1 MEFVLQTLAIL
12 SSGICLSMGAIS
24 LFTALGKGGQKIDL
38 VFAIMS
44 LCIFLYFLIPPVGFV
59 LNDKAPYPATV
70 LFKRVFNFSYV
81 SLLPWFIFYYTGYK
95 KKLLPILMD
104 ALYLIAY
111 LTMFFTTKDSMS
123 PLWML
128 GVSLSMGL
136 VPVHSWLAIRYQYK
150 SGEKQKANWLV
161 VIMILYLFIYIPTIL
176 NHVTDNYFGKLFH
189 AKLFYPN
196 NLFPVAFILYMGIRL
211 RSNLR
216 EKIGL
221 ENLLIVQNLRWDAIM
236 KNMRVI
242 MVQFDMQGRIIYINP
257 YGIKFLGFQHA
268 SEVVGK
274 FWSLFLPSDVSENLL
289 IRLKQL
295 TEEADI
301 PQEYKTDIINAK
313 REKRTFNWNNL
324 ALKNDKGE
332 LDSVFS
338 IGTDITD
345 LELYILQIQDLK
357 SALEKENLMLKGE
370 PPADG
375 MDAEIIGTS
384 EAIKYV
390 IHKARQ
396 VASTSAAVL
405 LEGETG
411 VGKELFADLIHQH
424 SLRSELPFVKINCGA
439 MPAELMED
447 ELFGHEKGAFTGAI
461 QVRKGRF
468 EIANGGTIFLD
479 EIGELPLAL
488 QPKLLRVLQTGS
500 FERVGGQQ
508 TLQVDVRVIAAT
520 NRILAKEV
528 REGRFRDDLFYRLNV
543 FPITIPPLR
552 NRPEDLPL
560 LIQYFI
566 DKKNKKHSK
575 SIQFVSKSDMN
586 WLLHYDWPG
595 NIRELRNVI
604 ERAVISSSGDTP
616 VSYTHLRAHETD
628 SYLVCR
634 LL

>member
-1 MEFVLQTLAIL
+1 
-12 SSGICLSMGAIS
+12 
-24 LFTALGKGGQKIDL
+24 
-38 VFAIMS
+38 
-44 LCIFLYFLIPPVGFV
+44 
-59 LNDKAPYPATV
+59 
-70 LFKRVFNFSYV
+70 
-81 SLLPWFIFYYTGYK
+81 
-95 KKLLPILMD
+95 
-104 ALYLIAY
+104 
-111 LTMFFTTKDSMS
+111 
-123 PLWML
+123 
-128 GVSLSMGL
+128 
-136 VPVHSWLAIRYQYK
+136 
-150 SGEKQKANWLV
+150 
-161 VIMILYLFIYIPTIL
+161 
-176 NHVTDNYFGKLFH
+176 
-189 AKLFYPN
+189 
-196 NLFPVAFILYMGIRL
+196 
-211 RSNLR
+211 
-216 EKIGL
+216 
-221 ENLLIVQNLRWDAIM
+221 
-236 KNMRVI
+236 
-242 MVQFDMQGRIIYINP
+242 
-257 YGIKFLGFQHA
+257 
-268 SEVVGK
+268 
-274 FWSLFLPSDVSENLL
+274 
-289 IRLKQL
+289 
-295 TEEADI
+295 
-301 PQEYKTDIINAK
+301 
-313 REKRTFNWNNL
+313 
-324 ALKNDKGE
+324 KNDKGE

-552 NRPEDLPL
+552 NRHEDLPM

-604 ERAVISSSGDTP
+604 ERAVISSSGDTLHIDHITLESSGDLMHAHHSSSLEQNEKDYILKVLQECHWQIAGSGGAAEKLTINP
-616 VSYTHLRAHETD
+616 STLRSRIKKLNID
-628 SYLVCR
+628 RPLNDNS
-634 LL
+634 